1 MITLQE
7 FRAFTSTQMMALE
20 AVVADVYTAR
30 CAPLNS
36 FVLFDGGAHRG
47 YHTLRMLALKGCKK
61 VIAVEADPF
70 MADVLLKTLE
80 DAGDDI
86 LNRVELV
93 ESALQNNPRIYAL
106 TWKSSTSHMG
116 RSSISGANAQQKT
129 IWPTDAGI
137 AYRPDLTVR
146 ATTIDKTLAG
156 VLRPVP
162 FIKLDLEGADLLAL
176 FGAERTLQS
185 KRPLIAFENAI
196 HAPKVHGFSLEN
208 VMSYLSALDYVPLD
222 FLGEPLTRDTWFGFF
237 EAWATPREQLAQT
250 QALIKSAVAQ
260 QIKTPIPA

>member
-7 FRAFTSTQMMALE
+7 FRAFATSQMMALE
-20 AVVADVYTAR
+20 AIVADVYTSR

-47 YHTLRMLALKGCKK
+47 YHTLRMLGLKGCHK

-70 MADVLLKTLE
+70 MAAVLLKTLE
-80 DAGDDI
+80 DAGDDV

-93 ESALQNNPRIYAL
+93 ESALQNNPRVYSL
-106 TWKSSTSHMG
+106 TWKSSTSHVG
-116 RSSISGANAQQKT
+116 RSSISGPNAQHRT
-129 IWPTDAGI
+129 IWPTDANI

-146 ATTIDKTLAG
+146 ATTIDKTLATVG
-156 VLRPVP
+156 RPVP
-162 FIKLDLEGADLLAL
+162 FLKLDLEGADLLAL
-176 FGAERTLQS
+176 FGAERTLHS
-185 KRPLIAFENAI
+185 KRPLIAFENAL

-208 VMSYLSALDYVPLD
+208 VISYLSALDYVPLD
-222 FLGEPLTRDTWFGFF
+222 FLGKPLTPATWFGFH
-237 EAWATPREQLAQT
+237 EAWVVPREQLAQT
-250 QALIKSAVAQ
+250 QAQLNAALAQ